1 MAESG
6 ITTTDTRSATMTRLL
21 ATAVAILAI
30 AVFLGPMTGGV
41 AFALAL
47 FCAGV
52 RLLDADVQ
60 YWDGMAPAG
69 MY

>member
-1 MAESG
+1 
-6 ITTTDTRSATMTRLL
+6 MTRLL

-30 AVFLGPMTGGV
+30 AVILGPMTGCV